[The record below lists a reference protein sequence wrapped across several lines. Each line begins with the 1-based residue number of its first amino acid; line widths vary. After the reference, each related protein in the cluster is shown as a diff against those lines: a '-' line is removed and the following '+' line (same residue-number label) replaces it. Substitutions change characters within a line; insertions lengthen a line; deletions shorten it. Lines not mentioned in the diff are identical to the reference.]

1 MTTQRRLITGRH
13 SGAATQLASAVGAAR
28 VLKYPLHEIDVA
40 VAVDAIAQK
49 GAAHALEQRG
59 VVVGAFTNETR
70 WCAWHANKAVI
81 KASKNH

>member
-1 MTTQRRLITGRH
+1 M
-13 SGAATQLASAVGAAR
+13 AV
-28 VLKYPLHEIDVA
+28 V
-40 VAVDAIAQK
+40 VDAIAQK

-70 WCAWHANKAVI
+70 WCAWHANTAVI